1 MQHKQNLAAHC
12 FTIIFVAAWAFY
24 ASWVPAYQLPGPWEV
39 LLRLIEFVTN
49 PYYLGH
55 LLISISHILAA
66 LLIAFLLGS
75 ALALLAHYVP
85 VFGLMVHGRISP
97 FLNSFS
103 GIGWTLLAV
112 IWFGLNHITVIF
124 TITAVLMPFAIV
136 NMRAGLQDLD
146 PELLEMSHSF
156 SRNRKKEFIKIVLP
170 SLFPFMFAT
179 LRISFGVAWKVALT
193 AELFGGN
200 AGFGY
205 LFNLARQEFDT
216 ALIMVVIVL
225 IIAFVYCV
233 DRFVFAPIQSLLS
246 RHYELT

>member
-1 MQHKQNLAAHC
+1 MQQKQNLAAHA
-12 FTIIFVAAWAFY
+12 FTVLLIAAWAIY
-24 ASWVPAYQLPGPWEV
+24 ASQVPAYQLPGPWEV
-39 LLRLIEFVTN
+39 LQRLFEFVTN

-55 LLISISHILAA
+55 LFISIGHILAA
-66 LLIAFLLGS
+66 LAIAFLLGT
-75 ALALLAHYVP
+75 ALALLAYYLP

-136 NMRAGLQDLD
+136 NMRAGLDHLD
-146 PELLEMSHSF
+146 PELLEMTRSF
-156 SRNRKKEFIKIVLP
+156 SRNRRKAFLKIVLP

-233 DRFVFAPIQSLLS
+233 DRFVFAPIQTRLS
-246 RHYELT
+246 RHYEFN